1 MSSELQPRRQSKA
14 LKRLRLQAAQTRRH
28 HGITIEVD
36 PGRMALKIGPVKL
49 WVPGYTVTVRSP
61 NTFPS
66 VARVRTSKSCGDI
79 LRGIGMHSLHT
90 GI

>member
-1 MSSELQPRRQSKA
+1 MSSEPRPRRQSKT

-36 PGRMALKIGPVKL
+36 PGRMALRIGPFKI
-49 WVPGYTVTVRSP
+49 WVPGYTITIRSP
-61 NTFPS
+61 GAFPS

-79 LRGIGMHSLHT
+79 LRGIGMHSFHT

>member
-1 MSSELQPRRQSKA
+1 MRSERRPPRESKA
-14 LKRLRLQAAQTRRH
+14 LKRLRAQAAATRRAP
-28 HGITIEVD
+28 GVTIDVD

-49 WVPGYTVTVRSP
+49 WFPGYTITLRSP
-61 NTFPS
+61 RTYPS
-66 VARVRTSKSCGDI
+66 VARVRTSKACGDI